1 MSKEKETSAAE
12 TPEVK
17 ADKTKVLAGA
27 ESEKLQLEGYT
38 VVKIYRGE
46 DGKKYHD
53 LVKNKGKE

>member
-17 ADKTKVLAGA
+17 ADKSKVLAGA
-27 ESEKLQLEGYT
+27 ESEKLQAEGYQ
-38 VVKIYRGE
+38 VVNVYKGP

-53 LVKNKGKE
+53 LVKGK